1 MTTSPTLAW
10 CMLSVRLPCVC
21 LFIPFSGPKMF
32 QRFKLLILFRIFIF
46 LIPCLSKKNP
56 FLFHATPLPELGI
69 NVNASFYYFAPE
81 RNSRAWNKRA
91 MHKSTNIIFIFSSKQ
106 TIFFSFFFLQTEKK
120 PSETKVCSS
129 EDFTCRSNNG
139 ECIPLAWMCDGNKD
153 CTDGSDEASCSEYCI
168 WGNRNGDFI
177 TLFDKW
183 DSNEDNCRNIA
194 WQAHKSG

>member
-106 TIFFSFFFLQTEKK
+106 TIFFSFFFCKPKK
-120 PSETKVCSS
+120 NHQRRKFAHQRTSRVGVTMANAFRWLGCAMATK
-129 EDFTCRSNNG
+129 
-139 ECIPLAWMCDGNKD
+139 
-153 CTDGSDEASCSEYCI
+153 
-168 WGNRNGDFI
+168 
-177 TLFDKW
+177 
-183 DSNEDNCRNIA
+183 IA
-194 WQAHKSG
+194 PMDRTKRHAVSIAFGKIEMGIL